1 MKHIDQ
7 NWLPFLDRAI
17 RTSISRFSSGGM
29 NDLLADIYVYLDEDQ
44 MLHFYD
50 DLERELHSV
59 QLEDGS
65 ETNSSGF
72 SKQLSRSFQQVL
84 QELEQ
89 EGFFNQ
95 NFFFKPF
102 TVSLVDRDFIVN
114 EELIF
119 VDDDTVKL
127 DGELLAGLNDELN
140 TFFRD
145 LMEN

>member
-7 NWLPFLDRAI
+7 NWTPFLEKAI
-17 RTSISRFSSGGM
+17 RTSINCFSSGDG
-29 NDLLADIYVYLDEDQ
+29 DGFLADLYVYLDEDQ

-59 QLEDGS
+59 QLEDES

-72 SKQLSRSFQQVL
+72 CKQLSHSFQQVL
-84 QELEQ
+84 QKLEQ

-119 VDDDTVKL
+119 IDDDTVKL